1 MLIARA
7 IADGPKLESRLDH
20 LQQELAD
27 RNMGLAS
34 ASMLDHCGHVV
45 EIAVAGDDGLA
56 LAEAIDAALDS
67 PDRLIA
73 HDTIQVPRLFVSDMD
88 STMIG
93 QECIDELADFAG
105 LKEKVARITE
115 AAMRG
120 ELDFESALRERVG
133 LLAGL
138 PESAISD
145 CLEQRITPTHGAR
158 ALVSALKDAG
168 AHCVLVTGG
177 FHHFADSIGEQ
188 LGFDRVVGNRL
199 AVENGVLTGELAWPI
214 SDGATK
220 RNVLVE
226 ELDRIGEGARALAM
240 GDGAND
246 APMLREAD
254 YAFAFQGKNAAKEAA
269 NGRIEGPDLRVAL
282 DLLMQ
287 AD

>member
-1 MLIARA
+1 MQRGLAKAEEYFASIGNPVVERRLLRHEAGPLELA
-7 IADGPKLESRLDH
+7 FADGETR
-20 LQQELAD
+20 ELCSH
-27 RNMGLAS
+27 LAS
-34 ASMLDHCGHVV
+34 VFEGADIL
-45 EIAVAGDDGLA
+45 VAQ
-56 LAEAIDAALDS
+56 EAFVMPL
-67 PDRLIA
+67 
-73 HDTIQVPRLFVSDMD
+73 LFVSDMD

>member
-1 MLIARA
+1 MLADNAGLQRGLAKAEEYFASIGNPVVERRLLRHEAGPLELA
-7 IADGPKLESRLDH
+7 FADGETR
-20 LQQELAD
+20 ELC
-27 RNMGLAS
+27 GHLAS
-34 ASMLDHCGHVV
+34 VFEGADIL
-45 EIAVAGDDGLA
+45 VAQ
-56 LAEAIDAALDS
+56 EAFVMPL
-67 PDRLIA
+67 
-73 HDTIQVPRLFVSDMD
+73 LFVSDMD

-145 CLEQRITPTHGAR
+145 CLEQRITPTEGAR
-158 ALVSALKDAG
+158 ALVSELKDAG

-177 FHHFADSIGEQ
+177 FHHFADPIGEQ

-199 AVENGVLTGELAWPI
+199 AVENGVLTGELAGPI

-269 NGRIEGPDLRVAL
+269 NGRIEGADLRVAL

>member
-1 MLIARA
+1 MLADNAGLQRGLAKAEEYFASIGNPVVERRLLRHEAGPLELA
-7 IADGPKLESRLDH
+7 FADGETR
-20 LQQELAD
+20 ELC
-27 RNMGLAS
+27 GHLAS
-34 ASMLDHCGHVV
+34 VFEGADIL
-45 EIAVAGDDGLA
+45 VAQ
-56 LAEAIDAALDS
+56 EAFVMPL
-67 PDRLIA
+67 
-73 HDTIQVPRLFVSDMD
+73 LFVSDMD

-145 CLEQRITPTHGAR
+145 CLEQRITPTQGAR

-177 FHHFADSIGEQ
+177 FHHFADPIGEQ

-199 AVENGVLTGELAWPI
+199 AVENGVLTGELAGPI

-220 RNVLVE
+220 RKVLVE

-269 NGRIEGPDLRVAL
+269 NGRIEGADLRVAL

>member
-1 MLIARA
+1 MLADNAGLQRGLAKAEEYFASIGNPVVERRLLRHDAGPLELA
-7 IADGPKLESRLDH
+7 FADGETR
-20 LQQELAD
+20 ELC
-27 RNMGLAS
+27 GHLAS
-34 ASMLDHCGHVV
+34 VFEGADIL
-45 EIAVAGDDGLA
+45 VAQ
-56 LAEAIDAALDS
+56 EAFVMPL
-67 PDRLIA
+67 
-73 HDTIQVPRLFVSDMD
+73 LFVSDMD

-145 CLEQRITPTHGAR
+145 CLEQRITPTEGAR
-158 ALVSALKDAG
+158 ALVSELKDAG

-177 FHHFADSIGEQ
+177 FHHFADPIGEQ

-199 AVENGVLTGELAWPI
+199 AVENGVLTGELAGPI

-226 ELDRIGEGARALAM
+226 ELDRLGEGARALAM

-269 NGRIEGPDLRVAL
+269 NGRIEGADLRVAL

>member
-1 MLIARA
+1 MQRGLAKAEEYFASIGNPVVERRLLQHDAGPLELA
-7 IADGPKLESRLDH
+7 FADGETR
-20 LQQELAD
+20 EL
-27 RNMGLAS
+27 
-34 ASMLDHCGHVV
+34 CGHLSCVF
-45 EIAVAGDDGLA
+45 EGADILVAQ
-56 LAEAIDAALDS
+56 EAFVMPL
-67 PDRLIA
+67 
-73 HDTIQVPRLFVSDMD
+73 LFVSDMD

>member
-1 MLIARA
+1 MLADNAGLQRGLAKAEEYFASIGKPIVERRLLRHDAGPLELA
-7 IADGPKLESRLDH
+7 FADGETR
-20 LQQELAD
+20 ELC
-27 RNMGLAS
+27 GHLAS
-34 ASMLDHCGHVV
+34 VFEGADIL
-45 EIAVAGDDGLA
+45 VAQ
-56 LAEAIDAALDS
+56 EAFVMPL
-67 PDRLIA
+67 
-73 HDTIQVPRLFVSDMD
+73 LFVSDMD

-145 CLEQRITPTHGAR
+145 CLEQRITPTEGAR
-158 ALVSALKDAG
+158 ALVSELKDAG

-177 FHHFADSIGEQ
+177 FHHFADPIGEQ

-199 AVENGVLTGELAWPI
+199 AVENGVLTGELAGPI

-226 ELDRIGEGARALAM
+226 ELDRLGEGARALAM

-269 NGRIEGPDLRVAL
+269 NGRIEGADLRVAL

>member
-1 MLIARA
+1 MLADNAGLQRGLAKAEEYFASIGNPVVERRLLRHEAGPLELA
-7 IADGPKLESRLDH
+7 FADGETR
-20 LQQELAD
+20 ELC
-27 RNMGLAS
+27 GYLAS
-34 ASMLDHCGHVV
+34 VFEGADIL
-45 EIAVAGDDGLA
+45 VAQ
-56 LAEAIDAALDS
+56 EAFVMPL
-67 PDRLIA
+67 
-73 HDTIQVPRLFVSDMD
+73 LFVSDMD

-120 ELDFESALRERVG
+120 ELEFKSALQERVG

-145 CLEQRITPTHGAR
+145 CLEQRITPTEGAR
-158 ALVSALKDAG
+158 ALVSELKDVG

-177 FHHFADSIGEQ
+177 FHHFADPIGEQ
-188 LGFDRVVGNRL
+188 LGFDRIVGNRL
-199 AVENGVLTGELAWPI
+199 AVENGVLTGELAGPI

-220 RNVLVE
+220 RKVLVE

-269 NGRIEGPDLRVAL
+269 NGRIESPDLRVAL